1 MEIVG
6 VKFDPRHWEALASGL
21 ADSGSRV
28 ERLHLVEVMVAM
40 MTMKMVTMVMVTMM
54 TMVTMTMVM
63 KLRGGRVY
71 LPKHLS
77 FLLILCLTLLSFP
90 TQVVVEDDTLVQ
102 VVKALTSVV
111 QVRKK
116 VLHRCSSKDLK
127 IKRFLFGIR
136 VV

>member
-1 MEIVG
+1 M
-6 VKFDPRHWEALASGL
+6 KFDPRHWEALASGL

-40 MTMKMVTMVMVTMM
+40 MTMTMVTMVMVTMM
-54 TMVTMTMVM
+54 TMVTMTMLMMVM
-63 KLRGGRVY
+63 KLRWERVH

-90 TQVVVEDDTLVQ
+90 SQVVVEDDTLVQ

-111 QVRKK
+111 QVRKI
-116 VLHRCSSKDLK
+116 V
-127 IKRFLFGIR
+127 
-136 VV
+136 

>member
-28 ERLHLVEVMVAM
+28 ERLHLVEVMVATM
-40 MTMKMVTMVMVTMM
+40 VMKMVTMVMMTMM
-54 TMVTMTMVM
+54 TMVTMAMLMMVM

-116 VLHRCSSKDLK
+116 V
-127 IKRFLFGIR
+127 
-136 VV
+136 

>member
-1 MEIVG
+1 M
-6 VKFDPRHWEALASGL
+6 KFDPRHWEALASGL

-40 MTMKMVTMVMVTMM
+40 MTMKMVTMM
-54 TMVTMTMVM
+54 TMVTMTMLMMVM
-63 KLRGGRVY
+63 KLRGERVH

-116 VLHRCSSKDLK
+116 SVTQVFF
-127 IKRFLFGIR
+127 KRFVNQKVLFGIR
-136 VV
+136 VA

>member
-1 MEIVG
+1 M
-6 VKFDPRHWEALASGL
+6 KFDPRHWEALASGL

-40 MTMKMVTMVMVTMM
+40 MVMKMVAMVMMTML
-54 TMVTMTMVM
+54 TMVTMTMLMMVM
-63 KLRGGRVY
+63 KLRGERVH

-77 FLLILCLTLLSFP
+77 FLLILCLTLSFP

-116 VLHRCSSKDLK
+116 SVTQVFL
-127 IKRFLFGIR
+127 KRFVNQKVFLALE
-136 VV
+136 

>member
-1 MEIVG
+1 M
-6 VKFDPRHWEALASGL
+6 KFDPRHWEALASGL

-40 MTMKMVTMVMVTMM
+40 MTMKMVTMVMVAMM
-54 TMVTMTMVM
+54 TMVTMTMLMMVM
-63 KLRGGRVY
+63 KLRGERVH

-111 QVRKK
+111 QVKKNSVTQVRKK
-116 VLHRCSSKDLK
+116 V
-127 IKRFLFGIR
+127 
-136 VV
+136 

>member
-1 MEIVG
+1 M
-6 VKFDPRHWEALASGL
+6 KFDPRHWEALASGL

-40 MTMKMVTMVMVTMM
+40 MVMKMVAMVMMTML
-54 TMVTMTMVM
+54 TMVTMTMLMMVM

-77 FLLILCLTLLSFP
+77 FLLILCLTLSFP

-111 QVRKK
+111 QVKKNSVTQVRKK
-116 VLHRCSSKDLK
+116 V
-127 IKRFLFGIR
+127 
-136 VV
+136 

>member
-1 MEIVG
+1 M
-6 VKFDPRHWEALASGL
+6 KFDPRHWEALASGL

-40 MTMKMVTMVMVTMM
+40 MTMTMVTMVMVTMM
-54 TMVTMTMVM
+54 TMVTMTMLMMVM
-63 KLRGGRVY
+63 KLRGERVH

-77 FLLILCLTLLSFP
+77 FLLILCLTLLFP

-116 VLHRCSSKDLK
+116 SVTQVFF
-127 IKRFLFGIR
+127 KRFVNQKVFIWH
-136 VV
+136 